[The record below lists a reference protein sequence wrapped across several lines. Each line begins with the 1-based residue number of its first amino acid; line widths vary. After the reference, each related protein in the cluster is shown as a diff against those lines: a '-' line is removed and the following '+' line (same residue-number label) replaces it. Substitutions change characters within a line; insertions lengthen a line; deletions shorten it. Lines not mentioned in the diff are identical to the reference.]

1 MATPTRAFANTK
13 NHQTLEGSHRQR
25 DSHLDRRGRED
36 LRAGAHAARVRGEDH
51 AIPRRTHYAARPR
64 ATAQALRLLLA
75 VLLLACTAGSASAAE
90 ETATRPQRKLDVWYV
105 PTPHEIVDRMLD
117 VAKVR
122 TGDVVY
128 DLGCGDGRMVIA
140 AAKKYG
146 TRGVGVDLDPARIRE
161 AREPM
166 RSGRA
171 SSRW

>member
-1 MATPTRAFANTK
+1 
-13 NHQTLEGSHRQR
+13 
-25 DSHLDRRGRED
+25 
-36 LRAGAHAARVRGEDH
+36 
-51 AIPRRTHYAARPR
+51 
-64 ATAQALRLLLA
+64 
-75 VLLLACTAGSASAAE
+75 
-90 ETATRPQRKLDVWYV
+90 
-105 PTPHEIVDRMLD
+105 MLD

-122 TGDVVY
+122 SGDVVY